1 MDKMIQDENGEVVIT
16 NDGATILSKMKCFHP
31 AAKMMQE
38 LSKAQDIEAGDGT
51 TSVVVIAGSLLE
63 TCTEL
68 LGKGVHPTTIA
79 ESFLLAS
86 NKCEELLEKI
96 ATPLNLSDRETLINA
111 ATTSL
116 ASKVV
121 GSDSDIL
128 APLAVDATLK
138 VVEDFGES
146 DEKVATELSQ
156 QFKSNIL
163 GNYTDQNV
171 DINENIRV
179 VKQVGGTVEDTE
191 IVDGLVF
198 AKGKDVTA
206 NNFKGSITS
215 VKDAKIGLIQFCLSA
230 PKTDVENKVVISE
243 YAQMDRLL
251 REERKYILKMC
262 KKIKDTGCNV
272 LLIQKSIIRDATTD
286 LSLHFL
292 SKMKILVV
300 TDIERKDIEF
310 ISRTVGCQPVAH
322 VDYFTKDR
330 LGSAGLV
337 EQVSLGSESVI
348 KVTACKPKIAD
359 SKTVTVL
366 VRGSNKLVLAEA
378 ERSLHD
384 AFCVVRSL
392 VKKRFLIV
400 GGGAPEV
407 YLSQELVKFA
417 NTISGEAQF
426 CIRAFAEALEVIPFT
441 LAENAGLDGVEIV
454 TELRKRHKA
463 GKFKSGINVRKGC
476 IDDDLSKEK
485 VVQPL
490 LVTLSAIAL
499 ASETVRM
506 ILKIDDMVGAR

>member
-1 MDKMIQDENGEVVIT
+1 MIQSEDGEVIIT
-16 NDGATILSKMKCFHP
+16 NDGATILTKMKCFHP

-51 TSVVVIAGSLLE
+51 TSVVVIAGALLDS
-63 TCTEL
+63 CRDL
-68 LGKGVHPTTIA
+68 LSKGVHPTTVA
-79 ESFLLAS
+79 DSFLLAATES
-86 NKCEELLEKI
+86 ERILDKI
-96 ATPLNLSDRETLINA
+96 ATPVNLTDRQALIDA

-116 ASKVV
+116 SSKVV
-121 GSDSDIL
+121 GSDSGVL

-138 VVEDFGES
+138 VIEDFGDVS
-146 DEKVATELSQ
+146 NVAGQLTEK
-156 QFKSNIL
+156 FKSNIL
-163 GNYTDQNV
+163 GNYSSQNV
-171 DINENIRV
+171 DINQNIRV
-179 VKQVGGTVEDTE
+179 VQQMGGTVEDTE

-198 AKGKDVTA
+198 AKGKGVTA
-206 NNFKGSITS
+206 NNFKGSVTS

-292 SKMKILVV
+292 NKMKILVV
-300 TDIERKDIEF
+300 TDIERNDVEF
-310 ISRTVGCQPVAH
+310 ISRTVGTQPVAH
-322 VDYFTKDR
+322 IDSFTPDR
-330 LGSAGLV
+330 LGFASLV
-337 EQVSLGSESVI
+337 EQVNLGGESVI
-348 KVTACKPKIAD
+348 KVTGCKPKVAD
-359 SKTVTVL
+359 AKTVTVL
-366 VRGSNKLVLAEA
+366 VRGSNRLVLAEA

-400 GGGAPEV
+400 GGGAPEIH
-407 YLSQELVKFA
+407 LSQELLKYA
-417 NTISGEAQF
+417 NTVSGEAQF
-426 CIRAFAEALEVIPFT
+426 CIKAFAEALEVIPFT
-441 LAENAGLDGVEIV
+441 LAENAGLDGVEMV
-454 TELRKRHKA
+454 TELRTRHKR
-463 GKFKSGINVRKGC
+463 GMTKSGINVRKGC
-476 IDDDLSKEK
+476 VDDDLGLEK